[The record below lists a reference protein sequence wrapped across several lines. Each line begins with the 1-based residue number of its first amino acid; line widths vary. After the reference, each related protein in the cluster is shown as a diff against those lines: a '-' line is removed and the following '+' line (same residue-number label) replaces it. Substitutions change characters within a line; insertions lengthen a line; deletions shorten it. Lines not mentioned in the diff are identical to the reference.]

1 METGGIANATEQVR
15 FLPCPQKNKLK
26 KAWISEIKF
35 VYLSMELQELK
46 DYKISKGFD
55 KILSSENREGYLQI
69 IQKLTRTKLIVKD
82 SKVLIIW

>member
-1 METGGIANATEQVR
+1 
-15 FLPCPQKNKLK
+15 
-26 KAWISEIKF
+26 
-35 VYLSMELQELK
+35 MELQELK